1 MVVSEKKLSNIKI
14 IIADDHPLIRQGI
27 RTLLEREPDFNVVA
41 EACDGEEAVEL
52 ARKYKPDVVLMDVG
66 MPILSGLEATR
77 LIKAECP
84 DISVLVLTIHDDE
97 RYIIGFLKA
106 GASGYLLKS
115 AYGEELVHS
124 IRALRAGTLVIHTTV
139 AEKLING
146 FDSHQLGKVKLDGV
160 EQLTV
165 REIEVLKLAARGMVN
180 SDIARELN
188 VGVRTIKGYLVNI
201 YAKLGVNSRTE
212 AVVCA
217 IQQGWIALGEGTGKS
232 TDA

>member
-1 MVVSEKKLSNIKI
+1 MVVSEKSLSKIRI

-41 EACDGEEAVEL
+41 EASDGEEAVML
-52 ARKYKPDVVLMDVG
+52 TSKFKPDVILMDVG
-66 MPILSGLEATR
+66 MPKLNGLEATR
-77 LIKAECP
+77 LIKSEHPATT
-84 DISVLVLTIHDDE
+84 VLVLTIHDDE

-106 GASGYLLKS
+106 GAGGYLLKS

-124 IRALRAGTLVIHTTV
+124 IRALRAGTLVIHPTV
-139 AEKLING
+139 AERLLSC
-146 FDSHQLGKVKLDGV
+146 FDSHQLSKVKLDGV

-165 REIEVLKLAARGMVN
+165 REVEVLKLAARGMGN
-180 SDIARELN
+180 SDIAHELN
-188 VGVRTIKGYLVNI
+188 IGVRTIKGYLVNI

-217 IQQGWIALGEGTGKS
+217 IQQGWISLDEREREI
-232 TDA
+232 D